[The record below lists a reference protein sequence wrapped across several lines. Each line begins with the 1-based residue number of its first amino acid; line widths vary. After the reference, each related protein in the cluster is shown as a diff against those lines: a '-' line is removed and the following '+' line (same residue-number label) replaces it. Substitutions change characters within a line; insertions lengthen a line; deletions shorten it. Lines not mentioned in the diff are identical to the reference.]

1 MTALL
6 RAARSDDLAGIA
18 RIDADARAGTERQR
32 ALVEAL
38 GARRLLVAT
47 SGDEQVVGYL
57 CWDRSFF
64 ARPFITLV
72 FVDEAA
78 RGVGI
83 GPRLIRSCL
92 SALGAVDVF
101 TSTNASNAH
110 MQHVLGKLGFLHAGQ
125 VDHLDPGDPEWFY
138 VRRAADA

>member
-1 MTALL
+1 MSRSLL
-6 RAARSDDLAGIA
+6 ITIHMYLSAFFA
-18 RIDADARAGTERQR
+18 
-32 ALVEAL
+32 VFV
-38 GARRLLVAT
+38 LLVAT
-47 SGDEQVVGYL
+47 SGEEQVLGYL

-64 ARPFITLV
+64 SRAFIALV

-78 RGVGI
+78 RGRGI

-92 SALGAVDVF
+92 SALGTVDVF

-125 VDHLDPGDPEWFY
+125 VDYLDPGDPEWFY